1 MLDTEILIQIRDG
14 VADVALRSSAIT
26 AEQGAAKVRVEN
38 LAYQAARLE
47 DRVREWDRRQRE
59 AEERLRI
66 LERSPP
72 VARCEHD
79 GAVLALTADLARLKA
94 LPWWR
99 RALGIWVALVGV
111 WGAR

>member
-1 MLDTEILIQIRDG
+1 MLDTEILLQIRDG
-14 VADVALRSSAIT
+14 VADVAERSSAV
-26 AEQGAAKVRVEN
+26 ASEQVAAKVRAEN
-38 LAYQAARLE
+38 IAYQVQQIEQRYR
-47 DRVREWDRRQRE
+47 DWDRRLRE

-79 GAVLALTADLARLKA
+79 GAVSALTADLARLKA

-99 RALGIWVALVGV
+99 RALGLWVALIGL